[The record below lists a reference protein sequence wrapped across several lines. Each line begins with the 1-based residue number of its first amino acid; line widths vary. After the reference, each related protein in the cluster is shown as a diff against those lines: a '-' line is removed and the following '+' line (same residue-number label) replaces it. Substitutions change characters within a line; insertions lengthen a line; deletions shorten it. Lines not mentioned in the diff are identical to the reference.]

1 MLFYPF
7 YPALMLGGASQNV
20 IDMRLWRIATG
31 GVQAGEETR
40 LMVSEKVNAAV
51 EASAMLMGGKSAGE
65 VIDFYRKQVAA
76 NATRLT

>member
-7 YPALMLGGASQNV
+7 YPALMLAVESQNV
-20 IDMRLWRIATG
+20 IDMRLWRMATG
-31 GVQAGEETR
+31 GVHAGEETR
-40 LMVSEKVNAAV
+40 LMVTEKVNAAV
-51 EASAMLMGGKSAGE
+51 EASAMLMGGTSTGE